1 MNAFL
6 ASLLADSFASDEPSA
21 NAKPDGTKTKRARIA
36 APPAPAAPA
45 PMM

>member
-6 ASLLADSFASDEPSA
+6 ASLLADSFASSA
-21 NAKPDGTKTKRARIA
+21 TAKPDGTKTKRARIA